1 MEILTVMVILLA
13 AASTGS
19 SARMAGAGARAEEAA
34 CEPPCGGLVVGAGGA
49 PGKGAP
55 GHSIAAGAKDHLAAV
70 EHQPS
75 PSVTNGVF
83 EPTEGEAPDQDHPC
97 DADSLAND
105 MLSFCINQ
113 SFPPPNCCQ
122 AVTVT
127 VDLSSCLC
135 MVASRSS
142 LRNSSLSA
150 FTILALYANCGG
162 LRAVRE
168 RDAAACYGAGDAP
181 EDPGRVPVTIPAS
194 PTTIITRERPP
205 AMEMSVEEHFPSF
218 DRFMLCVIETMTGFG
233 VLIAV
238 VVGFMKIHW
247 SVQRQRKDAANRV
260 VLPGLPPLPALPAP
274 PAPLALL
281 PAPPV
286 LPPPPAVPNLLN
298 GHDDV

>member
-205 AMEMSVEEHFPSF
+205 AMEMSVEEHFASF
-218 DRFMLCVIETMTGFG
+218 DRFILSVMEWMTG
-233 VLIAV
+233 
-238 VVGFMKIHW
+238 
-247 SVQRQRKDAANRV
+247 
-260 VLPGLPPLPALPAP
+260 
-274 PAPLALL
+274 LAYLSQCWW
-281 PAPPV
+281 AS
-286 LPPPPAVPNLLN
+286 
-298 GHDDV
+298 

>member
-1 MEILTVMVILLA
+1 MAWIQFIDSCPFLVLILLVF
-13 AASTGS
+13 
-19 SARMAGAGARAEEAA
+19 
-34 CEPPCGGLVVGAGGA
+34 L
-49 PGKGAP
+49 
-55 GHSIAAGAKDHLAAV
+55 
-70 EHQPS
+70 
-75 PSVTNGVF
+75 VTNGVF

-181 EDPGRVPVTIPAS
+181 EGRYNTYTSCILKPFYSVFNFLSKFQLSISFSLLTAVYMQIQGVFPSPFQPLRLPSSPGR
-194 PTTIITRERPP
+194 
-205 AMEMSVEEHFPSF
+205 
-218 DRFMLCVIETMTGFG
+218 
-233 VLIAV
+233 
-238 VVGFMKIHW
+238 
-247 SVQRQRKDAANRV
+247 
-260 VLPGLPPLPALPAP
+260 
-274 PAPLALL
+274 
-281 PAPPV
+281 
-286 LPPPPAVPNLLN
+286 
-298 GHDDV
+298 GHLQWRCRSRSTLHLSTDLS